1 MAFPSTPQRPIAA
14 EVHLLSLITSGASK
28 KRKITPSSEA
38 SSPKRLAV
46 IASPDA
52 AQFPEHIIQ
61 RLVVPNP
68 LFQAEFAPHT
78 RIGK

>member
-1 MAFPSTPQRPIAA
+1 MAFPSNPQRPIAA
-14 EVHLLSLITSGASK
+14 EVHLLSLITSSVSK
-28 KRKITPSSEA
+28 KRKTTPSSEA
-38 SSPKRLAV
+38 SSPKRIAI

-52 AQFPEHIIQ
+52 AANPGHIIQ

-68 LFQAEFAPHT
+68 LFQAAFSPHT